1 MKSIHTFGLL
11 FEENENPLSNLTVY
25 NFLNAI
31 QMNSNYMKSLRI
43 IYFALAMGIAFFM
56 MVTLFLNRL
65 SGPFAENEITP
76 SQRVPFIVVLVV
88 LTLGFLLVYFAIYP
102 KKMEA
107 IKVLPTL
114 DKKLAAWRELCIL
127 QGALIEAPSF
137 FALVLF
143 LLLGI
148 YTLLVWPIVGII
160 LFWMTQPTR
169 EKLISGANLT
179 TNEIAEFDNMD

>member
-1 MKSIHTFGLL
+1 
-11 FEENENPLSNLTVY
+11 
-25 NFLNAI
+25 
-31 QMNSNYMKSLRI
+31 MNSNYMKSLRI

-65 SGPFAENEITP
+65 SGPFAENDITS
-76 SQRVPFIVVLVV
+76 SQRVPFIAVLVV
-88 LTLGFLLVYFAIYP
+88 LTGATFMVFKAIYP
-102 KKMEA
+102 KKRTA
-107 IKVLPTL
+107 IEVLPTL

-148 YTLLVWPIVGII
+148 YTLLIWPIAGII
-160 LFWMTQPTR
+160 LFWMNQPTR

-179 TNEIAEFDNMD
+179 TNEIAEFDKMD